1 MANPLRTRLLLLA
14 FAGSV
19 VLAGGVY
26 ATRSRSAAQS
36 TLALSQWHQQ
46 AAGMEKA
53 TRLHLAGGGPLLV
66 YFYTDW

>member
-26 ATRSRSAAQS
+26 AMRSRSAATS
-36 TLALSQWHQQ
+36 SLALSQWHQQ
-46 AAGMEKA
+46 AAGFETALSRHK
-53 TRLHLAGGGPLLV
+53 AGGEPLLV